1 MEYKTIAI
9 KISYLLYENIVLKCN
24 QQKCFLCEGDGQ
36 VYPSQGK
43 RELTQNAPP
52 AGASNTSASTISA
65 VSNAEETEKT
75 TLSPEKRNSN

>member
-1 MEYKTIAI
+1 MQPD
-9 KISYLLYENIVLKCN
+9 

-36 VYPSQGK
+36 VYPFAGK
-43 RELTQNAPP
+43 KGIDSECP
-52 AGASNTSASTISA
+52 ACKGTNTSASTISA